1 MRQANLGREGS
12 RALPNS
18 FLWPPVSSRASC
30 LCPASKWHQ
39 PEDPNGFKPEK
50 KRYQRRVEAF
60 NSTTASMHTKHFYM
74 GHYLG
79 PGLG

>member
-50 KRYQRRVEAF
+50 KRDIKGELRL
-60 NSTTASMHTKHFYM
+60 SSMHTKHFYM
-74 GHYLG
+74 GRYLG
-79 PGLG
+79 SGLG